1 VKEGYWVSV
10 WLFFTY
16 LCLLFS
22 DDSMPVAG
30 DKGGDNRIAEGRMLK
45 AYLEMKVT
53 FLNKAGG
60 EPPVAETSVL
70 LELKGW
76 IVGSGWSWSW
86 STTTT
91 TNERQRR
98 KANHNDSALG
108 FTANT
113 TAGRRID
120 AICDKKIG
128 GLVFLWFLE
137 DNETSAVAKSPRA
150 SYQRSNKPARVDEG
164 SSSSR

>member
-1 VKEGYWVSV
+1 
-10 WLFFTY
+10 
-16 LCLLFS
+16 
-22 DDSMPVAG
+22 
-30 DKGGDNRIAEGRMLK
+30 MLK
-45 AYLEMKVT
+45 AYLEMEVT

-76 IVGSGWSWSW
+76 TVGSGGWSW

-98 KANHNDSALG
+98 KANHNDSALR
-108 FTANT
+108 FTADT

-120 AICDKKIG
+120 AICDKKDWSFSISI
-128 GLVFLWFLE
+128 V
-137 DNETSAVAKSPRA
+137 P
-150 SYQRSNKPARVDEG
+150 
-164 SSSSR
+164 

>member
-1 VKEGYWVSV
+1 
-10 WLFFTY
+10 
-16 LCLLFS
+16 
-22 DDSMPVAG
+22 MPVAG

-45 AYLEMKVT
+45 AYLEMEVT

-76 IVGSGWSWSW
+76 TVGSGWSWS
-86 STTTT
+86 TT

-98 KANHNDSALG
+98 KANHNDSALR
-108 FTANT
+108 FTADT

-120 AICDKKIG
+120 AINAAINQQELTKVVVVVVVI
-128 GLVFLWFLE
+128 VV
-137 DNETSAVAKSPRA
+137 SM
-150 SYQRSNKPARVDEG
+150 
-164 SSSSR
+164 